1 MHERSTRLKMLLVAN
16 QAWNVE
22 MEALRTHLEETEKA
36 LALEQSLCDVNRSIL
51 QVNLG
56 AAQEEVCRIQ
66 KIQIESS

>member
-1 MHERSTRLKMLLVAN
+1 MLLVAN

-36 LALEQSLCDVNRSIL
+36 LALEQSLCDANQSIL

-56 AAQEEVCRIQ
+56 AAQEEVCRIK